1 METVYFEET
10 IVSGYFW
17 HGYHPYV
24 CFFSALYLLQEGGG
38 ELLCSDGSYSLFSKV
53 PWVYMALASSD
64 LTFRTR
70 KKAGGA
76 KIGEQGRFGV
86 ILIPFATR

>member
-1 METVYFEET
+1 MCVFLKRSIYYRKAAAN
-10 IVSGYFW
+10 S
-17 HGYHPYV
+17 YV
-24 CFFSALYLLQEGGG
+24 VMVGATP
-38 ELLCSDGSYSLFSKV
+38 YSLFLKV

-70 KKAGGA
+70 KKAVGA

>member
-1 METVYFEET
+1 LKRQLFQA
-10 IVSGYFW
+10 IFW

-24 CFFSALYLLQEGGG
+24 CVFSALYLLQEGGG
-38 ELLCSDGSYSLFSKV
+38 ELIYSDGGGDPYSLFLKV

-64 LTFRTR
+64 FTFRT
-70 KKAGGA
+70 KKAAGA

>member
-1 METVYFEET
+1 M
-10 IVSGYFW
+10 
-17 HGYHPYV
+17 
-24 CFFSALYLLQEGGG
+24 
-38 ELLCSDGSYSLFSKV
+38 LFLKV

-70 KKAGGA
+70 KKAAGA

>member
-1 METVYFEET
+1 
-10 IVSGYFW
+10 
-17 HGYHPYV
+17 V
-24 CFFSALYLLQEGGG
+24 CVFSALYLLQKGGG
-38 ELLCSDGSYSLFSKV
+38 ELICSDGGGATPYKLFLKV

-70 KKAGGA
+70 KKAAGA

>member
-1 METVYFEET
+1 MVIIHMCVFFQRSIYYRKAAAN
-10 IVSGYFW
+10 S
-17 HGYHPYV
+17 YV
-24 CFFSALYLLQEGGG
+24 AMVGATH
-38 ELLCSDGSYSLFSKV
+38 YSLFLKV

-70 KKAGGA
+70 QKAAGA

>member
-1 METVYFEET
+1 MVIIHMCVFFQRSIYYRKAAAN
-10 IVSGYFW
+10 S
-17 HGYHPYV
+17 YV
-24 CFFSALYLLQEGGG
+24 AMVGATP
-38 ELLCSDGSYSLFSKV
+38 YSLFLKV

-70 KKAGGA
+70 KKAAGA

>member
-1 METVYFEET
+1 MVISHMCVFFQRSISYRKAAAN
-10 IVSGYFW
+10 S
-17 HGYHPYV
+17 YV
-24 CFFSALYLLQEGGG
+24 AMVGATP
-38 ELLCSDGSYSLFSKV
+38 YSLFLKV

-70 KKAGGA
+70 KKVTGA
-76 KIGEQGRFGV
+76 KIGEQVRFVV

>member
-1 METVYFEET
+1 MVIIHMCVFFQRSIYYRKAAAN
-10 IVSGYFW
+10 S
-17 HGYHPYV
+17 YV
-24 CFFSALYLLQEGGG
+24 AMVGATP
-38 ELLCSDGSYSLFSKV
+38 YSLFLKV

-70 KKAGGA
+70 KKVAGA
-76 KIGEQGRFGV
+76 KIGEQRRFGI